1 MTSKWKTWPRSTNSL
16 LPFSVNVILALFK
29 SAILVPEVFWPFCS
43 SESNHIMEQFGRQ
56 FLSHCPTQSRTV
68 YPLGHFYSSR
78 DTTIKGTQ
86 DLVPAKSSYNLCICY
101 LFWTDTSIQGK
112 GTFFL
117 GPETSGFNLNWWITL
132 AIKNKSKKWLTTKI
146 VDISLKV
153 RLSQWWQLSKH
164 ELTHLNQCTAFV
176 GIQHTTSQR

>member
-1 MTSKWKTWPRSTNSL
+1 MTSKWKTWPRSTNSF

-56 FLSHCPTQSRTV
+56 FLSHCPIQSRTV
-68 YPLGHFYSSR
+68 YPLGHLYSSR

-101 LFWTDTSIQGK
+101 ITSFERTPLFRGKGHFFWAPKPQGLTSIDGS
-112 GTFFL
+112 
-117 GPETSGFNLNWWITL
+117 P
-132 AIKNKSKKWLTTKI
+132 
-146 VDISLKV
+146 
-153 RLSQWWQLSKH
+153 
-164 ELTHLNQCTAFV
+164 
-176 GIQHTTSQR
+176 